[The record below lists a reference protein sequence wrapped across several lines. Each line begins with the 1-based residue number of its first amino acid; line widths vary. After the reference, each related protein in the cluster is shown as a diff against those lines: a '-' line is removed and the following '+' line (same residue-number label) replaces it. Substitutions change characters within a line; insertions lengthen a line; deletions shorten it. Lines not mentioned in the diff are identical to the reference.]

1 MTGEP
6 SFRGQGN
13 KVRDNW
19 EVSWDLLGKGL
30 ARSRPWGLTLG
41 NYNPEPPK
49 CSLLPPLGLL
59 AGLEIQQIQG
69 WCSAAP
75 NRSEAQYSEYHPYL
89 QAVRVPEGFLA
100 EKEQN
105 GCWQIGGD
113 ETSHTV
119 VCVDV
124 SRRAESSGKSEL
136 GWRPR
141 ECGRKARFQRRG
153 KRPGL
158 QKMGEGTG
166 SKEGSH
172 QMALKC
178 QA

>member
-1 MTGEP
+1 MTGAIL
-6 SFRGQGN
+6 QGSG
-13 KVRDNW
+13 KQSERQLGSQLGPPGEGPCQVKALGPHSW
-19 EVSWDLLGKGL
+19 ELQ
-30 ARSRPWGLTLG
+30 
-41 NYNPEPPK
+41 PEPPK
-49 CSLLPPLGLL
+49 CSLLPPLGSL

-69 WCSAAP
+69 WCSAAQ
-75 NRSEAQYSEYHPYL
+75 NRSEAQYSEDHPYL
-89 QAVRVPEGFLA
+89 QAMRVTEGFLA

-105 GCWQIGGD
+105 GCWQIGGN
-113 ETSHTV
+113 ETGHTV

-124 SRRAESSGKSEL
+124 SGRAVSSGKSEL

-158 QKMGEGTG
+158 QKIGEGTG